1 MGEILTRE
9 EIERRFVSEFVLVED
24 PETTPMLEVIRGR
37 VLWHCKDRDE
47 LYEKMLE
54 LRPRSSAV
62 VFTGK
67 LPDDVV
73 YIL

>member
-37 VLWHCKDRDE
+37 VLWHCKTRDE

-54 LRPRSSAV
+54 LRPRSSAIL
-62 VFTGK
+62 FTGK
-67 LPDDVV
+67 LPDDMV
-73 YIL
+73 YVL